1 MGKKVIE
8 CEYCHTLISEEDT
21 KCPSCGANCSAA
33 IKKYRKEQEEKAK
46 AEKDKMM
53 KTFGDVANAGSKT
66 FRTAMIIIA
75 IPFVIIPILFII
87 FAVTSAN
94 NHNKIEKDFDENI
107 VEVEKEK
114 EQEPV
119 TVGYQE
125 EAVTKNIKVTLSSY
139 EKYAYYSEHF
149 DTYNTPDGYQKVAFH
164 FEIENLTNSDYFLW
178 SDGISLSADDYD
190 VEKTSLK
197 APGSSFAKVIE
208 GKESYE
214 DISRGTVKGNSKL
227 KGYVGYLVPKDKNKL
242 KFKVGKYI
250 TIEMDNP
257 VKA

>member
-8 CEYCHTLISEEDT
+8 CDYCHTLISEEDT

-33 IKKYRKEQEEKAK
+33 IKRYRKEQEEKTK
-46 AEKDKMM
+46 AEKDKLMQ
-53 KTFGDVANAGSKT
+53 TFGDVANAGSKT

-75 IPFVIIPILFII
+75 IPFVLIPILFII
-87 FAVTSAN
+87 FAVTSSN
-94 NHNKIEKDFDENI
+94 NHNRIVDEDI
-107 VEVEKEK
+107 VEEEKVK

-139 EKYAYYSEHF
+139 EKFAYYSEHF
-149 DTYNTPDGYQKVAFH
+149 NTYNTPEGYQKVAFH

-190 VEKTSLK
+190 VEKIDLK
-197 APGSSFAKVIE
+197 APGSSFATVTE
-208 GKESYE
+208 GKDSYE
-214 DISRGTVKGNSKL
+214 DISGGTVKANSKL
-227 KGYVGYLVPKDKNKL
+227 KGYIGYLVPKDKSIL

>member
-75 IPFVIIPILFII
+75 IPFVIIPILFIV

-164 FEIENLTNSDYFLW
+164 FEIENLTNNDYFLW

-197 APGSSFAKVIE
+197 APGSSFAKVVE

-227 KGYVGYLVPKDKNKL
+227 KAL
-242 KFKVGKYI
+242 
-250 TIEMDNP
+250 
-257 VKA
+257 